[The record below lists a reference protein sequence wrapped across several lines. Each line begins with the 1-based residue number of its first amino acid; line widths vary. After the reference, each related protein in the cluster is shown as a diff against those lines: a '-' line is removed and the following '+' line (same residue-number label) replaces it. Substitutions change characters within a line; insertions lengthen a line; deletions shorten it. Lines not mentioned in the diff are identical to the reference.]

1 VRPEVVAFRELD
13 TLVRNLSDQLAGY
26 RRRAMA
32 AEARTRELEGLLV
45 AAHAAERDSR
55 ALLTA
60 SEQAL
65 GEAMRTKVRAEA
77 DAAAARE
84 ALAVQLAA
92 VVVPTPPTF
101 SDDGRELSADEVALR
116 RENTELR
123 TLLDAARERTAQLLE
138 RTRFLRQQIGAGA
151 EK

>member
-1 VRPEVVAFRELD
+1 MRPEVLAFRELD

-45 AAHAAERDSR
+45 AAHAAERDVHTM
-55 ALLTA
+55 LTA

-65 GEAMRTKVRAEA
+65 GEAMRNKVRAEA

-92 VVVPTPPTF
+92 VVVPAPPTF
-101 SDDGRELSADEVALR
+101 TDDGRELSADEVALR
-116 RENTELR
+116 RENSELR

>member
-1 VRPEVVAFRELD
+1 MRPEVLAFRELE

-55 ALLTA
+55 TMLTA

-65 GEAMRTKVRAEA
+65 GEAMRNKVRAEA
-77 DAAAARE
+77 DAAATKE
-84 ALAVQLAA
+84 ALAVQLTA
-92 VVVPTPPTF
+92 VVVPAPPTF
-101 SDDGRELSADEVALR
+101 TDDGRELSADEVALR
-116 RENTELR
+116 RVNSELR
-123 TLLDAARERTAQLLE
+123 TLLDVARERTAQLLE